1 MTLNIKLY
9 APRNTVSFTG
19 RTHVWIHEN
28 VSGKRGKC
36 ADLDIAMEGVPDIV
50 APEFVYGKTKKKI
63 DPMTWTVKSSRTTVL
78 DATLSGYSFR
88 IPKRE
93 YKKAPGGAAI
103 TGKMKNL
110 AGSTV

>member
-1 MTLNIKLY
+1 MKKKANRVYFSIDRLDLGEFAYDASK
-9 APRNTVSFTG
+9 SG
-19 RTHVWIHEN
+19 
-28 VSGKRGKC
+28 SGKKGKKVFVRK
-36 ADLDIAMEGVPDIV
+36 DGSGDTLTLGVR
-50 APEFVYGKTKKKI
+50 TKKKI

-93 YKKAPGGAAI
+93 YKKAPGDAAI